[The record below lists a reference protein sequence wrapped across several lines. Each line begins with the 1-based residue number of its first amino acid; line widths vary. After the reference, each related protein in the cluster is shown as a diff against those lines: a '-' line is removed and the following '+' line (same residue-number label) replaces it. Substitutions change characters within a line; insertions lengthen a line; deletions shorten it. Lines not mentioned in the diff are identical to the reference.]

1 MFTFPGKIS
10 RDSHKIKKWIN
21 RPFRRACTKY
31 FYMKKACLLPVIFCL
46 IWLQTLAQNPLNL
59 QYYLPQGVTYAAGIP
74 APSSVIGH
82 EVGEWHVTH
91 DKLVLY
97 MKTLAAAQPQRFRL
111 QVTGATYEG
120 RQQVLL
126 IITSAANHAR
136 LEEIR
141 KQHLQLCDPGTSA
154 GADISKMPAVLLMGF
169 SIHGNESSGANASL
183 LTAYHL
189 AAAQGPEIDNL
200 LENTVILLDP
210 SFNPDGLQRF
220 STWANQH
227 KGKTL
232 VTDPNS
238 REFNEVWPG
247 GRFNHYWFD
256 LNRDWLPAVHVESQN
271 RLQYFHDWR
280 PNVLTDHHEMGS
292 NATFFFQPGVPSRVN
307 PLTPSKN
314 QELTGKIATYHAK
327 YLDKIGSLYFTKEGY
342 DDFYY
347 GKGSTFPD
355 IHGSVGILFEQAS
368 SRGHA
373 QETTNGL
380 LTFPFTI
387 RNQFYT
393 TLSTMEAVR
402 NLRTELLDY
411 QRESYKSAVTEAKS
425 SGVKGYIF
433 GDRNNSYNTQALAV
447 MLQRHRV
454 DVRLLDKDFTDNG
467 KTFEA
472 GKAWF
477 VPAEQP
483 QYRLIRTVFEKQL
496 SYKDSLFYDVTS
508 WTMPMAYGVDF
519 AGVTAGNLIAVS
531 AKASAAS
538 AVVIGRFSGSA
549 ADYAWLLDWRD
560 FEAPRALYALQSK
573 KIITR
578 VATRAFTQVIN
589 GKEEKFLPGTIV
601 IPSQLQTLSR
611 DQIAAA
617 LAEVAAANNV
627 KITGIQG
634 GLSQA
639 GIDLGSGKM
648 PALEQP
654 QIAMLTGNGVTATDA
669 GEVWHLMDQ
678 RLSIPVSQLEIPT
691 FNRIDLNRY
700 NTLIMVSGSQAG
712 LSKEKLKAWIENGG
726 TLIACEDAVQWC
738 ASNGITKVK
747 FKRVADAVDSSKP
760 QSYADREEVSGAQRM
775 SGAIFRADADPT
787 HPLCF
792 GYPNAYIDMFKTNE
806 VFMLPSGNPYASPVR
821 FGKDPL
827 QSGYITRQNYEA
839 LKGTASVM
847 VQTVGRGRVVH
858 MADNPNFRA
867 FWLGSMRLFT
877 NAIFLGKIIDP
888 ASARE
893 E

>member
-1 MFTFPGKIS
+1 
-10 RDSHKIKKWIN
+10 
-21 RPFRRACTKY
+21 
-31 FYMKKACLLPVIFCL
+31 MKKSYLLPVLVFL
-46 IWLQTLAQNPLNL
+46 LPLFSIGQAPVNL
-59 QYYLPQGVTYAAGIP
+59 QYYLPQGVTYSANIP
-74 APSSVIGH
+74 VPSSVIGH

-91 DKLVLY
+91 DKLVNY
-97 MKTLAAAQPQRFRL
+97 MKAMATANPQRIKW
-111 QVTGATYEG
+111 QVSGTTYEG

-126 IITSAANHAR
+126 VITSAANHAR
-136 LEEIR
+136 IEEIR
-141 KQHLQLCDPGTSA
+141 KQHLQLCDPSVSGSLDP
-154 GADISKMPAVLLMGF
+154 GKMPAVLLMGF

-183 LTAYHL
+183 LAAYHL
-189 AAAQGPEIDNL
+189 AAAQGTEIENL

-238 REFNEVWPG
+238 REFSEVWPG

-280 PNVLTDHHEMGS
+280 PNVLTDHHEMGTNS
-292 NATFFFQPGVPSRVN
+292 TFFFQPGVPSRVN
-307 PLTPSKN
+307 PLTPAKN

-373 QETTNGL
+373 QESSNGI

-402 NLRTELLDY
+402 NLRTELLEY
-411 QRESYKSAVTEAKS
+411 QRDSYKAAVADARS
-425 SGVKGYIF
+425 SDVKGYVF
-433 GDRNNSYNTQALAV
+433 GDCTNAYNANALAV

-454 DVRLLDKDFTDNG
+454 DVRLLDKDFSEGG
-467 KTFEA
+467 KSYEA

-477 VPAEQP
+477 VPADQP
-483 QYRLIRTVFEKQL
+483 QYRLIQTVFEKQL
-496 SYKDSLFYDVTS
+496 TYKDSLFYDVTA
-508 WTMPMAYGVDF
+508 WTMPLAYGVEF
-519 AGVTAGNLIAVS
+519 SGVTAGNFKSVS
-531 AKASAAS
+531 AKASEAPK
-538 AVVIGRFSGSA
+538 AVKGSFTGSP

-560 FEAPRALYALQSK
+560 FEAPKALYALQAQ
-573 KIITR
+573 KIVTR
-578 VATRAFTQVIN
+578 VATRGFSQMVN
-589 GKEEKFLPGTIV
+589 GKEEKFLPGTVI
-601 IPSQLQTLSR
+601 IPSQMQTLSR
-611 DQIAAA
+611 EQIAAA
-617 LAEVAAANNV
+617 LSEVAASNHV
-627 KITGIQG
+627 KITGIAG
-634 GLSQA
+634 GLSQT

-648 PALEQP
+648 PAVEQP
-654 QIAMLTGNGVTATDA
+654 QIAMLVGNGISATDA

-678 RLSIPVSQLEIPT
+678 RLAIPVTQLEIAT

-712 LSKEKLKAWIENGG
+712 LSKEKLKAWVENGG

-738 ASNGITKVK
+738 AANGITKVK
-747 FKRVADAVDSSKP
+747 FKKVADAVDSTKML
-760 QSYADREEVSGAQRM
+760 SYADREEVFGAQRM
-775 SGAIFRADADPT
+775 SGAIFRAEADPT

-792 GYPNAYIDMFKTNE
+792 GYPNRYIDMFKTNE
-806 VFMLPSGNPYASPVR
+806 VFMQPSGNPYASPVR
-821 FGKDPL
+821 FGKEPL

-839 LKGTASVM
+839 IKGTASVM

-877 NAIFLGKIIDP
+877 NAIFFGKIIDP
-888 ASARE
+888 ASGRE